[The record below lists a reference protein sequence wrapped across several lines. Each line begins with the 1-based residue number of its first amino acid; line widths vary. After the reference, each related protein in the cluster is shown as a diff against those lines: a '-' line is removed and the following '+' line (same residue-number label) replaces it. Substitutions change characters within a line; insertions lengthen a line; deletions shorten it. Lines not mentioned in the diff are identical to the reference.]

1 MKYLLIILAL
11 FCAGSVYSQPTT
23 KIDPKDPGYVRS
35 VGNGT
40 TLENAKNDAFR
51 NAITMIVG
59 TAVLSERESR
69 KDNLTKDDLL
79 NYSAGYV
86 DRYQVTDKIEN
97 LNNVTVIVDVIVKS
111 SKIHERVLNT
121 GRTEKQI
128 EGDRLS
134 TQYNTYL
141 EQQKS
146 GDAFLGAVVNDYPNR
161 AFEIKQGKHE
171 FVLDSKRRAI
181 LIVPFE
187 MRWSYKYLVALN
199 EALGKVQYGDRRSSE
214 RINVISKNPKDWMF
228 GRTDTYYFN
237 DGTQPDQLKST
248 FRSELFI
255 QAKIKDGDG
264 DVLFAECYNPDV
276 TFAGA
281 NDRGSYTIFGNE
293 VLDNNVQIPINYKIK
308 AALERADSVE
318 LSVTKTC
325 LKVNN

>member
-1 MKYLLIILAL
+1 MRYLLLVLAL
-11 FCAGSVYSQPTT
+11 FCAESVHSQPTAKLDT
-23 KIDPKDPGYVRS
+23 KDPGYVRS

-59 TAVLSERESR
+59 TAVLSEQESR
-69 KDNLTKDDLL
+69 KDNLTKDDLI

-86 DRYQVTDKIEN
+86 DRYQIINKIEN
-97 LNNVTVIVDVIVKS
+97 PNEVIVIVDVIVKS

-121 GRTEKQI
+121 GRTERQV

-141 EQQKS
+141 QEQKS
-146 GDAFLGAVVNDYPNR
+146 GDTFLGAVLNDYPNR

-171 FVLDSKRRAI
+171 FVVDTKRRAV
-181 LIVPFE
+181 LVVPFE

-199 EALGKVQYGDRRSSE
+199 ESLSKVQYGDKRSPE
-214 RINVISKNPKDWMF
+214 RINVISKNPKDWLF
-228 GRTDTYYFN
+228 GKTDTYYFN
-237 DGTQPDQLKST
+237 DSLKPEQLKSA
-248 FRSELFI
+248 FRGEFFI

-264 DVLFAECYNPDV
+264 DLIFAECYNPDA

-308 AALERADSVE
+308 SALERADSVE

-325 LKVNN
+325 TKVNN